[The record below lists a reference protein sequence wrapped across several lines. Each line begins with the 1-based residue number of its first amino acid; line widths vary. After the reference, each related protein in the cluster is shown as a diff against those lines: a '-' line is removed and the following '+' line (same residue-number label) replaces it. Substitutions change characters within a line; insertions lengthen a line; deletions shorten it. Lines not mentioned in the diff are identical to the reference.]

1 MSQTKDKYF
10 ELLVREESMI
20 KYNIRANDE
29 DQARRIF
36 EEHNGLFSAPV
47 KIVETS
53 DKHIIEIGEGHDPF

>member
-1 MSQTKDKYF
+1 MSQAKDKYF
-10 ELLVREESMI
+10 ELLVREESMV

-29 DQARRIF
+29 DQARRIW
-36 EEHNGLFSAPV
+36 EEHNGLFSALV

>member
-1 MSQTKDKYF
+1 MNRTKDKYF
-10 ELLVREESMI
+10 EILVREESMI

-36 EEHNGLFSAPV
+36 EEYGEVVPTTTVVS
-47 KIVETS
+47 K